1 MNKKIGFITF
11 LLIGMLTVQAQ
22 ADYKMYLQ
30 ILLEPK
36 LDQISQFEENLAEH
50 NKKFHSEGFREV
62 VVYSISSGS
71 NAGKYAWVMGPLTF
85 TDLDG
90 HELNKAHDVD
100 WNNNVL
106 ALCSE
111 VSDFEWWKFQDELSY
126 TPEGSQTG
134 KEVFTVYDIKKGEG
148 YRFKEV
154 VKKAVEVYKA
164 KEYPDYFRVY
174 FAEFAS
180 DSNRDVALS
189 SGFKTWTSLDEK
201 STFKKDFE
209 EVHGAGSWDPFLKEY
224 QASFNSYEDELSLLM
239 PHLSGSVQE

>member
-1 MNKKIGFITF
+1 
-11 LLIGMLTVQAQ
+11 MLTVQAQ

-85 TDLDG
+85 TDMDEP
-90 HELNKAHDVD
+90 ELGEAHDAD
-100 WNNNVL
+100 WNENVA
-106 ALCSE
+106 ALCRE

-134 KEVFTVYDIKKGEG
+134 KEIFTVYDIKKGEG